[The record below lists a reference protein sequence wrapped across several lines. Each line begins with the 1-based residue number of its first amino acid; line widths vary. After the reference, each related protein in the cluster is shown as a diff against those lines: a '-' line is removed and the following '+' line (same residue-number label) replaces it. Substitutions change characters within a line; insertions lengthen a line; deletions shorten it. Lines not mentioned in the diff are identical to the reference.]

1 MPPSCNG
8 CDLVFCVSDKAKL
21 FDKYFSRNFNLDHLG
36 VSLPTFPSATNLYC
50 TIFLQFLS
58 WLKKVMINLDLF
70 RVSRPYCIPVV
81 ILEEL

>member
-8 CDLVFCVSDKAKL
+8 FDVVFCVSDKAKL

-36 VSLPTFPSATNLYC
+36 VSLSTFPSATNLYC
-50 TIFLQFLS
+50 TIFLQFLN

-81 ILEEL
+81 ILKEL